1 MAYVHRT
8 FFAQSGGLE
17 NTGLRETKIDP
28 TAIPAVRSFSRRS
41 PQILAILSA
50 QLSERELCR
59 GVKWRRERVWNP
71 TLSICNVLILLLSLS
86 AEIRTP
92 SASPSNLSKSVFSY
106 PWLTGEPLLIHPLIP
121 QSARAAKSVGVAQ
134 PPALAPRS
142 RFTNIQLGPLV
153 GGRSVSQMPTARPT
167 SSSWKT
173 RA

>member
-1 MAYVHRT
+1 MAQG
-8 FFAQSGGLE
+8 A
-17 NTGLRETKIDP
+17 P
-28 TAIPAVRSFSRRS
+28 TSEQEMRAATDEPEQTPDHHATTEVTWFDFLPVLQLHARS
-41 PQILAILSA
+41 
-50 QLSERELCR
+50 E
-59 GVKWRRERVWNP
+59 WRRERVWNP
-71 TLSICNVLILLLSLS
+71 TFSICNVLILLLSLS